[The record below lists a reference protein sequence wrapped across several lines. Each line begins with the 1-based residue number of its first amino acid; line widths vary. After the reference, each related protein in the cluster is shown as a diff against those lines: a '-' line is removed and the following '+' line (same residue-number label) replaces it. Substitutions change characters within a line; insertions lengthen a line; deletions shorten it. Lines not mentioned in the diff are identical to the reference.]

1 MGFSLSERKETI
13 AEEHVWA
20 LELGTPDSDLILLLR
35 SLVQAEELIAL
46 NFPSFLWQEL
56 FSWAVGM
63 NGTKHGGQREHDCV
77 FSMLFPTLSIG
88 SIKLGNE

>member
-13 AEEHVWA
+13 VEEHVWA

-46 NFPSFLWQEL
+46 NFPSFL
-56 FSWAVGM
+56 
-63 NGTKHGGQREHDCV
+63 
-77 FSMLFPTLSIG
+77 
-88 SIKLGNE
+88 

>member
-35 SLVQAEELIAL
+35 GLVQAEELL
-46 NFPSFLWQEL
+46 LTSRLSFGRNFS
-56 FSWAVGM
+56 
-63 NGTKHGGQREHDCV
+63 HGQSE
-77 FSMLFPTLSIG
+77 
-88 SIKLGNE
+88 